1 MSLKSMEKIETNVY
15 SMEVEID
22 AEAFN
27 KELDKV
33 FAKEGKK
40 IQLPGFRKGKAP
52 RSIIEK
58 FYGEELFYDEA
69 VNALFPEYVDE
80 AVKESKLDVVGGPD
94 ETEIVSI
101 NKNDGVV
108 LKMKMTVKPDVTV
121 GQYKG
126 LNVKKAISTVSDE
139 DVDDEIKKLI
149 ERNARMVAVEDRAV
163 QNGDIVDIN
172 FEGFVDG
179 KAFDGGKAENYE
191 LTIGS
196 GSFIDGFEDQLI
208 GHNIDE
214 DFEINV
220 RFPDDYASEE
230 LKGKDA
236 MFKIKV
242 NGIKVKEFDE
252 PNDEFAKDVS
262 EFDTLDELKDSIRK
276 EKLEK
281 LEKESDT
288 DVENQLIDQII
299 EGMEAEI
306 PDVMY
311 ENRIDENVRDFDTRM
326 RQQGLNL
333 ETYLKYTGMELPTF
347 RKQFRDIAER
357 QVKIRLAL
365 EKIVEL
371 ENIVPTE
378 DEINAEF
385 EKLAESYKMDVDA
398 IKKVISAGD
407 LMEDIAVQKAVDLV
421 KANAVVE
428 EVERAAD
435 EAENSEE
442 K

>member
-1 MSLKSMEKIETNVY
+1 MEKIETNVY
-15 SMEVEID
+15 SMEVAID

-33 FAKEGKK
+33 FKKEGKK

-101 NKNDGVV
+101 SKDDGVV
-108 LKMKMTVKPDVTV
+108 IKMKMTVKPEVTV

-126 LNVKKAISTVSDE
+126 LNVKKAISVVNE
-139 DVDDEIKKLI
+139 KDVEDEIQKLV

-163 QNGDIVDIN
+163 QDGDITDIN

-196 GSFIDGFEDQLI
+196 GAFINGFEEQLI

-214 DFEINV
+214 EFDINV
-220 RFPDDYASEE
+220 KFPDDYASEE

-236 MFKIKV
+236 VFKIKI

-252 PNDEFAKDVS
+252 PNDDFAKDVS
-262 EFDTLDELKDSIRK
+262 EFDTLDELKESIRK

-281 LEKESDT
+281 LEKESDN

-299 EGMEAEI
+299 ESMEAEI
-306 PDVMY
+306 PEVMY
-311 ENRIDENVRDFDTRM
+311 ENRIDDNVRDFDTRM

-371 ENIVPTE
+371 ENIVPSE
-378 DEINAEF
+378 EEINAEF
-385 EKLAESYKMDVDA
+385 DKLAETYKMEADA
-398 IKKVISAGD
+398 IKKVISADD
-407 LMEDIAVQKAVDLV
+407 LTEDIAVQKAVDLV
-421 KANAVVE
+421 KASAVIE
-428 EVERAAD
+428 EVERA
-435 EAENSEE
+435 SEE
-442 K
+442 TEKQEDK